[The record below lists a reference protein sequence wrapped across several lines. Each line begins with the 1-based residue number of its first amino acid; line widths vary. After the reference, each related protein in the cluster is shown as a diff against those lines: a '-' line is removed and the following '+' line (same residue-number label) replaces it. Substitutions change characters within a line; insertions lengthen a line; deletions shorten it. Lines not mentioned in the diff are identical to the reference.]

1 MKPESDPTQWEA
13 WGDGDAPSALQ
24 SSLPAG
30 WAADDD
36 VPSAFDILD
45 STED

>member
-1 MKPESDPTQWEA
+1 MKPESDPTQGAA

-24 SSLPAG
+24 ASVPVG

-45 STED
+45 PAED